1 MQQRVMSSA
10 VNPRPSA
17 LIRTP
22 TISTSHAATRVL
34 EMFKNAT
41 GNFTLNT
48 AKAIA
53 YHFPTDQQSRSNPEG
68 PVLAGQDFLNLRKDT
83 DIELRQGTD
92 ILSGLNDRFHTVL
105 HGYGLEMVDNEINV
119 TIGEEKFPGEP
130 FDLGSLH
137 RRQIARIVRSMSLF
151 GKTKEANALFA
162 FLQKVAGELPAPER
176 RTYDRSMSH

>member
-10 VNPRPSA
+10 VNPGPST

-22 TISTSHAATRVL
+22 TISPSRAATQVL

-53 YHFPTDQQSRSNPEG
+53 YHFPTDQQSRSNPEA
-68 PVLAGQDFLNLRKDT
+68 PVLAGQDFLDLRKDT
-83 DIELRQGTD
+83 DIELCQGTD
-92 ILSGLNDRFHTVL
+92 ILSGLNNRFHAVL

-119 TIGEEKFPGEP
+119 TIGEEKCPGES

-137 RRQIARIVRSMSLF
+137 RRQMTRIIRSMSLF